1 MGGSFYELYFYF
13 ESKLFHV
20 TLNDYSEKKEKYY
33 LILKLKF

>member
-20 TLNDYSEKKEKYY
+20 TLNDYSEKEKN
-33 LILKLKF
+33 II